1 MANSD
6 LRSYLNI
13 MSNGESD
20 RLSYVNNAAYE
31 DNSLSIAR
39 LNNLL
44 KRQNLTNRAKENIT
58 NYNEQ
63 LQKLKEQNR
72 SGWQKFWDTLNEV
85 SSNVWTG
92 LFSGFDAI
100 GDLGITIGSW
110 FTDDDSWATNAKNYD
125 WVSQA
130 SNAMT
135 QFGQVTSGSDLFTG
149 DIFQDNYT
157 DRWDTINSVQESQRQ
172 LQTLYD
178 NSLLNYFGDGFH
190 DFVKDLGTTIGQMA
204 PAIGL
209 SFIPGAGPA
218 LGLAYMGL
226 VAGGRELSDTYD
238 ETGDIW
244 TSIKKGALSAGV
256 EVATE
261 LFVGKG
267 LAKLGVGTGKL
278 FGIAGKGTSTAKQS
292 ISKTLAKSM
301 FEEGTEEAVSGL
313 VSPLVDALAYE
324 DTSYLSQYGN
334 KEFWYSGDESLV
346 RQFALGAASAG
357 VLGGGNAVINTS
369 RYGIEGYKARLA
381 YESIYED
388 YEDLKK
394 IKDRNSSRYRKAQ
407 EKLAQ
412 DSIDFIDFLDKT
424 KAKSTNSSNAKAQ
437 YDNLIRDMTRGIS
450 NQISLDDRY
459 ERIVNQINTDPNKQ
473 SANLLVNELNNMF
486 QNDVKVQFVSE
497 EELGSGNTASFDRAT
512 RTISINENYSDE
524 FASKIAHEYIGHAV
538 LENINSETRTKLLN
552 DIKKTDYYK
561 NNIEKISQAYG
572 DTDVLEE
579 EIIANYIESE
589 LTSLNEINN
598 TFLNKS
604 ILRKAINLFDK
615 AFIRN
620 TDKAVLDSIVDVVN
634 KVGSISTINNK
645 IALNVPLNKKERL
658 FYNNHKDYF
667 NYVKNNVLEETYSK
681 NFENV
686 EGINLSDKDSAIE
699 TINKIINGE
708 INSNTFVEFENNDF
722 NGLKALISNKLPFVN
737 LDLPVTMQVSKL
749 KKVVREFNDEKHYHG
764 LTAENIYDAI
774 TNLNNPEMIL
784 QNRNNSQ
791 NITFITS
798 IEIRQN
804 EKATIG
810 FTFNFTNKP
819 LNALTNNVDTIFGMN
834 AENYNLYLKSKNN
847 RKGDYNILFKKGS
860 RLAPIAPTTSL
871 STNNLHQENG
881 VSQDESVK
889 QNLQNEV
896 DNIKEREVNYQYERT
911 NDFRRLQEESRRLL
925 KEFES
930 GTTTYQQLDANIRE
944 RYIDSIQRALESG
957 RNSNSYDFRVL
968 NSSKGSQ
975 FTITDNIN
983 SRLFHDAFETIKP
996 YLRQNEL
1003 VDLHDNYD
1011 NCKCFLSED
1020 GLQGFAIEEN
1030 GNLVSVFN
1038 ADESKRGFVDAIS
1051 SYAKENG
1058 ATHLDC
1064 YGYLANYYNKVLGFK
1079 VASMMDYNMEYDHHN
1094 IAKNYNSPQVAFMVN
1109 TTEEVETK
1117 HFNKDQ
1123 YDEAQEYQLSF
1134 VNKNIKYSKDLDKIQ
1149 DNIVKE
1155 YENIKIGEN
1164 GKITRYEITEPLFE
1178 IANDSIKIAKE
1189 NFDTIKKDLFTDIA
1203 NKYNLSLE
1211 ITDINGNKLDDPSI
1225 KSLSSFADR
1234 LYRNAIGKGI
1244 NPNQVKDWVR
1254 GTFIFNDENIPQVKN
1269 VIEDLRPYLK
1279 KIDIKN
1285 KKAYKAI
1292 HLNLNCNEILVEIQ
1306 LHTNNSWKLKT
1317 DEDVNLYDKWR
1328 SIPWSKMTD
1337 EQKAEYK
1344 ANENYYDEQWN
1355 QILEERDFKALRA
1368 EVSSVNSSISSSLGS
1383 NSQPYTSLTGETHE
1397 PLTYSSKSSSAN
1409 EPLNNLPVGVNTN
1422 RFSSTSNTS
1431 TDNIILEQEELNIE
1445 PFETNKAKKIKDYAN
1460 QRLGKVISL
1469 TDTSKVYNQIID
1481 YIYANFGASVKNVN
1495 SKVRAL
1501 FEEYNV
1507 VTDYSYNDFAKDLLN
1522 SEITNSNIL
1531 IGEET
1536 QNYTLRDYLNEQGIN
1551 TDELETDLA
1560 SLLEKSLDAKANIS
1574 DVTKL
1579 FNRLDEKL
1587 FKAVNRIQELKN
1599 YAKNYAKLSSKIKNL
1614 RDQLKLPNN
1623 FDIDI
1628 QDEASALKYLISG
1641 RVFTRNGGISGTYR
1655 TRLHKLMTEGYF
1667 DKIINNTNFNEF
1679 EDFGEAINI
1688 FKDLAN
1694 TYDESRGNNQKILSV
1709 SEGEQ
1714 LIAAYSKIVKTLQEY
1729 KNGAFSEIINV
1740 ATRSANEQIIVNNA
1754 KRNLPFTNKLKGF
1767 VHKIINP
1774 LSVFGTEFGG
1784 KDSYLYKQTIQKAV
1798 DAYVN
1803 EQLDEATLQRKFND
1817 TLTKKSILLKDQ
1829 NKNVKFRNYNVPR
1842 YNLYALYLNANSI
1855 NYEDLLEQGFI
1866 LKGLRNKNE
1875 PHLDFNEE
1883 VLAEVNELLTNEE
1896 MTELNK
1902 VSDFLNNELKEYV
1915 RKAQINDIGYSTMMD
1930 NGIYYP
1936 KFTDRGTLNKQLNDP
1951 NQPDFM
1957 IDASAWN
1964 SLKLRTGRKTR
1975 IELNN
1980 PISVVNSYITSA
1992 SRYANLTNAQR
2003 TINRVFNK
2011 KFETPIDGYTSLR
2024 DMIKQTSGSDLL
2036 MHLTSF
2042 MNKLQGNNVR
2052 RSSEFIDK
2060 WGGRFATA
2068 TLGINISSTLK
2079 QIGSLPTTAN
2089 KTGILN
2095 QLKSL
2100 VNFDTY
2106 KIRENYNYLVEHN
2119 GLFAMRVLNHGYANS
2134 QIFLNDVSRLSN
2146 RYLNKIIDYT
2156 QLPLEMADSLW
2167 CIMSFSACKQQA
2179 FNEFNGKYDINSEEV
2194 MTRANTLF
2202 NDILL
2207 ETQSNAYAI
2216 STSMLR
2222 SGEMGSF
2229 ARWIFGTF
2237 ASDSQNKLS
2246 LLYESIY
2253 NYVNNNRVIQNL
2265 NNELN
2270 NNLDLSEDTKNAY
2283 RDMLNARINNKS
2295 KLSIAMYRNAYTLT
2309 ASALLTFAASLLAR
2323 WLLNKDKEE
2332 DYEVENLATNFAKEL
2347 FIDWIPFISTI
2358 SSNFEYNEGK
2368 FEAMPLENASR
2379 LLNDLYSMISS
2390 LTEGNG
2396 FDRTVLFTLIR
2407 DLAQFYG
2414 LPVTNFFNI
2423 TNGVIEKFSPEVAFN
2438 MNNFLYGYS
2447 QSYIEKTQNDSL
2459 EKGYFKTGKL
2469 YLNQNITLFK
2479 TGELNSAIINEL
2491 ATLKNK
2497 GFNAIPK
2504 NYMTS
2509 YTDENGNEIL
2519 LTDLEMNTFKNYYN
2533 EVNDEALNLI
2543 RSSEYKKLDD
2553 EGKAKALKKLFDY
2566 YYDYAKNM
2574 TLEETEGS
2582 RLVKL
2587 MSLINNFSI
2596 SDYLLLKEETK
2607 EKTLSNVNKIF
2618 SSRNEKLLALY
2629 LVGYNLTDENK
2640 EIVYRYLLSKGLT
2653 RSAAKE
2659 FMGLD

>member
-6 LRSYLNI
+6 LRSYLSI

-31 DNSLSIAR
+31 DNSLSVAR

-110 FTDDDSWATNAKNYD
+110 FTDDDTWATNAKNYD

-149 DIFQDNYT
+149 DIFQDNYA

-218 LGLAYMGL
+218 LALGYMGL

-261 LFVGKG
+261 LLVGKG

-301 FEEGTEEAVSGL
+301 FEEGTEEAVSGF

-369 RYGIEGYKARLA
+369 RYGVEGYKARLA

-394 IKDRNSSRYRKAQ
+394 INDRNSSRYRKAQ

-424 KAKSTNSSNAKAQ
+424 KAKSTNSSSAKAQ

-459 ERIVNQINTDPNKQ
+459 ERIVNQVNSDPNKQ

-561 NNIEKISQAYG
+561 NNIEKIRQAYG

-620 TDKAVLDSIVDVVN
+620 TDKAVLDNIVAVTN
-634 KVGSISTINNK
+634 KVGSISRINNK

-667 NYVKNNVLEETYSK
+667 NYVRDMRPTLLYSKENMTKSFNKLKDFTDVEIKHLNSSLNKTLDTIDDVEKFIDDSIKGTVKQSNGLIGKIPDDVAKRILKDTGYHVDGFALNYNKSYIVHTFERHVLNQANSIPIKKSDFLLFPKIVLEY
-681 NFENV
+681 
-686 EGINLSDKDSAIE
+686 DSAQNI
-699 TINKIINGE
+699 K
-708 INSNTFVEFENNDF
+708 DF
-722 NGLKALISNKLPFVN
+722 NGNNAILFQKKVGDKFRLIGLISFKA
-737 LDLPVTMQVSKL
+737 
-749 KKVVREFNDEKHYHG
+749 KK
-764 LTAENIYDAI
+764 I
-774 TNLNNPEMIL
+774 TLESL
-784 QNRNNSQ
+784 Y
-791 NITFITS
+791 ITQQI
-798 IEIRQN
+798 
-804 EKATIG
+804 EKATIHHWDNANNLSTQPSTSKTVDG
-810 FTFNFTNKP
+810 NSSPLIDSIIQQNSDESQGENVKQFLQKKDIKYSKKLEETNDQIV
-819 LNALTNNVDTIFGMN
+819 T
-834 AENYNLYLKSKNN
+834 
-847 RKGDYNILFKKGS
+847 
-860 RLAPIAPTTSL
+860 IAPLRISNI
-871 STNNLHQENG
+871 NNENFDETLNRVNKIFNDNAKIIADLMGITINETRLNIGGFESSEGRYKGQNVNEISYSFNLGKITEIEADRFACLLGDLGLEVQEAVISMNY
-881 VSQDESVK
+881 
-889 QNLQNEV
+889 EV
-896 DNIKEREVNYQYERT
+896 DNSANANGMELEIVVNDT
-911 NDFRRLQEESRRLL
+911 SDIDSL
-925 KEFES
+925 KELLIKNHLSNYTIDKTNNRILITGIFEF
-930 GTTTYQQLDANIRE
+930 DNIE
-944 RYIDSIQRALESG
+944 EL
-957 RNSNSYDFRVL
+957 
-968 NSSKGSQ
+968 SQ
-975 FTITDNIN
+975 NVDNLIGDLGENYVGYETNKIN
-983 SRLFHDAFETIKP
+983 SRYLEREDRRSLYQAWLRSNAMGQQMENGERSRNLRSKIK
-996 YLRQNEL
+996 Q
-1003 VDLHDNYD
+1003 
-1011 NCKCFLSED
+1011 
-1020 GLQGFAIEEN
+1020 AIERLEEDLKLDN
-1030 GNLVSVFN
+1030 SFN
-1038 ADESKRGFVDAIS
+1038 S
-1051 SYAKENG
+1051 
-1058 ATHLDC
+1058 
-1064 YGYLANYYNKVLGFK
+1064 
-1079 VASMMDYNMEYDHHN
+1079 
-1094 IAKNYNSPQVAFMVN
+1094 N
-1109 TTEEVETK
+1109 T
-1117 HFNKDQ
+1117 D
-1123 YDEAQEYQLSF
+1123 
-1134 VNKNIKYSKDLDKIQ
+1134 NIKYSKSLPSTELDI
-1149 DNIVKE
+1149 E
-1155 YENIKIGEN
+1155 SESE
-1164 GKITRYEITEPLFE
+1164 
-1178 IANDSIKIAKE
+1178 
-1189 NFDTIKKDLFTDIA
+1189 
-1203 NKYNLSLE
+1203 
-1211 ITDINGNKLDDPSI
+1211 
-1225 KSLSSFADR
+1225 
-1234 LYRNAIGKGI
+1234 
-1244 NPNQVKDWVR
+1244 QV
-1254 GTFIFNDENIPQVKN
+1254 E
-1269 VIEDLRPYLK
+1269 
-1279 KIDIKN
+1279 
-1285 KKAYKAI
+1285 
-1292 HLNLNCNEILVEIQ
+1292 
-1306 LHTNNSWKLKT
+1306 
-1317 DEDVNLYDKWR
+1317 
-1328 SIPWSKMTD
+1328 
-1337 EQKAEYK
+1337 
-1344 ANENYYDEQWN
+1344 
-1355 QILEERDFKALRA
+1355 
-1368 EVSSVNSSISSSLGS
+1368 
-1383 NSQPYTSLTGETHE
+1383 
-1397 PLTYSSKSSSAN
+1397 
-1409 EPLNNLPVGVNTN
+1409 
-1422 RFSSTSNTS
+1422 
-1431 TDNIILEQEELNIE
+1431 IE

-1469 TDTSKVYNQIID
+1469 KDTSNVYNQIVD

-1522 SEITNSNIL
+1522 SEITNSELL
-1531 IGEET
+1531 IGENT
-1536 QNYTLRDYLNEQGIN
+1536 DNYTLKDYLNEQGIN
-1551 TDELETDLA
+1551 PNELENDLA
-1560 SLLEKSLDAKANIS
+1560 LLLKQSLDSKGDIS
-1574 DVTKL
+1574 NVSR
-1579 FNRLDEKL
+1579 FINNLDKKL

-1655 TRLHKLMTEGYF
+1655 TRLHKLLTEGYF

-1729 KNGAFSEIINV
+1729 KNGVFSEIINV

-1829 NKNVKFRNYNVPR
+1829 NKNVKFRNYDVPR

-1883 VLAEVNELLTNEE
+1883 VLAEVNELLTSEE
-1896 MTELNK
+1896 ITELNK

-1930 NGIYYP
+1930 NGVYYP

-2011 KFETPIDGYTSLR
+2011 KFETPINGYSSLR

-2068 TLGINISSTLK
+2068 TLGLNISSTLK

-2134 QIFLNDVSRLSN
+2134 QVFLNEVSRVSN
-2146 RYLNKIIDYT
+2146 RTLNKLIDAS
-2156 QLPLEMADSLW
+2156 QLPLEKADALW
-2167 CIMSFSACKQQA
+2167 CVMSFGACKQQA
-2179 FNEFNGKYDINSEEV
+2179 FNEFNGKYSIDSEEV

-2270 NNLDLSEDTKNAY
+2270 NNLDLSEDTKNTY

-2295 KLSIAMYRNAYTLT
+2295 KLSVAMYRNAYTLT

-2396 FDRTVLFTLIR
+2396 FNRTVLFTLIR

-2519 LTDLEMNTFKNYYN
+2519 LTDLEMNTFRSYYN
-2533 EVNDEALNLI
+2533 EVNDEALILI
-2543 RSSEYKKLDD
+2543 RSSAYKTLDD
-2553 EGKAKALKKLFDY
+2553 EDKAKVLKKLFDY

-2574 TLEETEGS
+2574 ALEETEGS

-2587 MSLINNFSI
+2587 MTLIDNFNI
-2596 SDYLLLKEETK
+2596 SDYLLLKGETK
-2607 EKTLSNVNKIF
+2607 EETLSNVNKIF

-2653 RSAAKE
+2653 RSAAKD
-2659 FMGLD
+2659 FMGIE

>member
-31 DNSLSIAR
+31 DNSLSVAR

-261 LFVGKG
+261 MFVGKG

-324 DTSYLSQYGN
+324 DTSYLNQYGN

-388 YEDLKK
+388 YEELKS
-394 IKDRNSSRYRKAQ
+394 IRDRNSSRYRKAQ

-412 DSIDFIDFLDKT
+412 DSIDFIDFLDKA
-424 KAKSTNSSNAKAQ
+424 KANSTNSSNAKAQ

-450 NQISLDDRY
+450 NQMSIDDRY

-497 EELGSGNTASFDRAT
+497 EELGSGNTASYDRAT

-561 NNIEKISQAYG
+561 NNIEKIRQAYG

-620 TDKAVLDSIVDVVN
+620 TDKAVLDCIVAVTN
-634 KVGSISTINNK
+634 KVASISRINNK

-667 NYVKNNVLEETYSK
+667 NYVRNNSSYAYSK
-681 NFENV
+681 NILEQEN
-686 EGINLSDKDSAIE
+686 
-699 TINKIINGE
+699 T
-708 INSNTFVEFENNDF
+708 NSN
-722 NGLKALISNKLPFVN
+722 
-737 LDLPVTMQVSKL
+737 
-749 KKVVREFNDEKHYHG
+749 
-764 LTAENIYDAI
+764 
-774 TNLNNPEMIL
+774 
-784 QNRNNSQ
+784 
-791 NITFITS
+791 
-798 IEIRQN
+798 
-804 EKATIG
+804 
-810 FTFNFTNKP
+810 
-819 LNALTNNVDTIFGMN
+819 
-834 AENYNLYLKSKNN
+834 
-847 RKGDYNILFKKGS
+847 
-860 RLAPIAPTTSL
+860 
-871 STNNLHQENG
+871 
-881 VSQDESVK
+881 
-889 QNLQNEV
+889 
-896 DNIKEREVNYQYERT
+896 
-911 NDFRRLQEESRRLL
+911 
-925 KEFES
+925 
-930 GTTTYQQLDANIRE
+930 
-944 RYIDSIQRALESG
+944 
-957 RNSNSYDFRVL
+957 
-968 NSSKGSQ
+968 
-975 FTITDNIN
+975 
-983 SRLFHDAFETIKP
+983 
-996 YLRQNEL
+996 
-1003 VDLHDNYD
+1003 
-1011 NCKCFLSED
+1011 
-1020 GLQGFAIEEN
+1020 
-1030 GNLVSVFN
+1030 
-1038 ADESKRGFVDAIS
+1038 
-1051 SYAKENG
+1051 
-1058 ATHLDC
+1058 
-1064 YGYLANYYNKVLGFK
+1064 
-1079 VASMMDYNMEYDHHN
+1079 
-1094 IAKNYNSPQVAFMVN
+1094 
-1109 TTEEVETK
+1109 
-1117 HFNKDQ
+1117 
-1123 YDEAQEYQLSF
+1123 F
-1134 VNKNIKYSKDLDKIQ
+1134 VNKRTNTDSENNQLNSDQIEFFKNSKIRDENGKLLVMYHGTDDFGFTIFDKDFSPDGFFFADNKSVASTYSNYDSNKIYKVYLNIINPLIIDAKNHAWNKIKTGKKIKNGFVTVNKLINLIEEEKIIIDENILYYILDYSNDLDMKYNFFEDMEMEAESDGISLDEAVKNFIDKKENILELLNYMVENEDLYANDLINIGNNLSVASSIKEVDEELTTRDIVERAKNENKYDGVFIKNVVDMGNNSISMIPSSVVVAFNENQIKLTSNKNPSSNNDIRYSKDLDKIQ
-1149 DNIVKE
+1149 NDIIKE

-1164 GKITRYEITEPLFE
+1164 GKITRYEITELLFE
-1178 IANDSIKIAKE
+1178 IANDSINIAKD
-1189 NFDTIKKDLFTDIA
+1189 NFNFIKKELFTDIA
-1203 NKYNLSLE
+1203 TKYNLSLE

-1292 HLNLNCNEILVEIQ
+1292 HLNLNCNEIPVEIQ

-1469 TDTSKVYNQIID
+1469 KDTSKVYNQIVD
-1481 YIYANFGASVKNVN
+1481 YIYANFGTSVKNVN

-1522 SEITNSNIL
+1522 SEITNSELL
-1531 IGEET
+1531 IGENT
-1536 QNYTLRDYLNEQGIN
+1536 DNYTLRDYLNEQGIN

-1655 TRLHKLMTEGYF
+1655 TRLHKLLTEGYF
-1667 DKIINNTNFNEF
+1667 YKIINNTNFNEF

-1817 TLTKKSILLKDQ
+1817 VLTKKSILLKDQ
-1829 NKNVKFRNYNVPR
+1829 NKNVKFRNYDVPR

-1896 MTELNK
+1896 ITELNK

-1930 NGIYYP
+1930 NGVYYP

-2011 KFETPIDGYTSLR
+2011 KFETPINGFTSLR

-2167 CIMSFSACKQQA
+2167 CIMSFGACKQQA

-2459 EKGYFKTGKL
+2459 KKGYFKTGKL

-2519 LTDLEMNTFKNYYN
+2519 LTDLEMNTFRSYYN
-2533 EVNDEALNLI
+2533 EVNDEALTLI
-2543 RSSEYKKLDD
+2543 RSSAYKNLED
-2553 EGKAKALKKLFDY
+2553 EDKAKVLKKLFDY

-2587 MSLINNFSI
+2587 MTLLDNFNI
-2596 SDYLLLKEETK
+2596 SDYLLLKGETK
-2607 EKTLSNVNKIF
+2607 EETLNNVNKIF

-2659 FMGLD
+2659 FMGIE